1 MKGEMEYLN
10 SIANVK
16 NGLIVSCQFDADD
29 PFNNPEYVSLF
40 AVSAQ
45 MGGAAGIRTEGKESI
60 KATKQKVQLPV
71 IGLIQA
77 NYPDGS
83 VLITPDFS
91 DVADVVEAGADIV
104 ALDVTERVRPNGLTG
119 YEFLRRVRVDHPG
132 TLLLADVSTFEE
144 GVQAAELGADLVS
157 TTLSGYTPATIQKAR
172 EGVDFDL
179 IERLSESLVVP
190 VIAEGRILLPVE
202 AAHAF
207 ELGAYSV
214 VVGAA
219 ITRPTVITRMFVH
232 EIQKRTTANDQ
243 EN

>member
-1 MKGEMEYLN
+1 MEYLN

-16 NGLIVSCQFDADD
+16 NGLIVSCQFDAND

-40 AVSAQ
+40 ALSAQ
-45 MGGAAGIRTEGKESI
+45 MGGAAGIRTEGKENI
-60 KATKQKVQLPV
+60 KAARSKVQLPL
-71 IGLIQA
+71 IGLIQSS
-77 NYPDGS
+77 YPDGS
-83 VLITPDFS
+83 VLITPDFKEI
-91 DVADVVEAGADIV
+91 DEIIEAGADMV
-104 ALDVTERVRPNGLTG
+104 ALDATERIRPNGLTG
-119 YEFLRRVRVDHPG
+119 FEFLKRVRVDHPG

-157 TTLSGYTPATIQKAR
+157 TTLSGYTPTTLQKAR

-179 IERLSESLVVP
+179 IERLAESLVVP
-190 VIAEGRILLPVE
+190 VIAEGRILVPGE

-219 ITRPTVITRMFVH
+219 ITRPTVITQMFVH
-232 EIQKRTTANDQ
+232 EIQRRMQDNDQ

>member
-1 MKGEMEYLN
+1 MEYLN

-16 NGLIVSCQFDADD
+16 NGLIVSCQFDPED
-29 PFNNPEYVSLF
+29 PFNSPDYVSIF

-45 MGGAAGIRTEGKESI
+45 MGGASGIRTDGKDNI
-60 KATKQKVQLPV
+60 KATKGRVQVPV
-71 IGLIQA
+71 IGLIQSA
-77 NYPDGS
+77 YPDGS
-83 VLITPDFS
+83 VLITPDFKE
-91 DVADVVEAGADIV
+91 AEEIIEAGADIV

-119 YEFLRRVRVDHPG
+119 FEFLRRVRVDHPG

-157 TTLSGYTPATIQKAR
+157 TTLSGYTPATVEKAR

-179 IERLSESLVVP
+179 IERLAESLVVP
-190 VIAEGRILLPVE
+190 VIAEGRILMPGE
-202 AAHAF
+202 AAHAL

-219 ITRPTVITRMFVH
+219 ITRPTVITQMFVH
-232 EIQKRTTANDQ
+232 EIQRRTRANDQ

>member
-1 MKGEMEYLN
+1 MEYLN

-16 NGLIVSCQFDADD
+16 NGLIVSCQFDAGD
-29 PFNNPEYVSLF
+29 PFNTPEYKSLF
-40 AVSAQ
+40 ALSAQ

-60 KATKQKVQLPV
+60 KATKEKVQLPV
-71 IGLIQA
+71 IGLVQSQ
-77 NYPDGS
+77 YPDGS

-91 DVADVVEAGADIV
+91 DVNDIVEAGADIA

-119 YEFLRRVRVDHPG
+119 FEFLRRVRVDHPG

-144 GVQAAELGADLVS
+144 GIQAAELGADLVS
-157 TTLSGYTPATIQKAR
+157 TTLSGYTPGTAEKVR

-179 IERLSESLVVP
+179 IGRLSESLVIP
-190 VIAEGRILLPVE
+190 VIAEGRILLPSE

-232 EIQKRTTANDQ
+232 EIQRRTRDHDQ
-243 EN
+243 ED

>member
-1 MKGEMEYLN
+1 MEYLN

-40 AVSAQ
+40 ALSAQ
-45 MGGAAGIRTEGKESI
+45 MGGAAGIRTEGKENI
-60 KATKQKVQLPV
+60 KATKSKVQLPL
-71 IGLIQA
+71 IGLIQSA
-77 NYPDGS
+77 YSDGS
-83 VLITPDFS
+83 VLITSDFKEI
-91 DVADVVEAGADIV
+91 DEIIEAGADIV
-104 ALDVTERVRPNGLTG
+104 ALDATERIRPNGLTG
-119 YEFLRRVRVDHPG
+119 FEFLKRVRVDHPG

-157 TTLSGYTPATIQKAR
+157 TTLSGYTPATLQKAR

-179 IERLSESLVVP
+179 IERLAEALVVP
-190 VIAEGRILLPVE
+190 VIAEGRILMPGE

-207 ELGAYSV
+207 DLGAYSV

-219 ITRPTVITRMFVH
+219 ITRPTVITQMFVH
-232 EIQKRTTANDQ
+232 EIQRRLRNDDQ
-243 EN
+243 ED

>member
-1 MKGEMEYLN
+1 MEYLN

-29 PFNNPEYVSLF
+29 PFNSPEYVSLF
-40 AVSAQ
+40 ALSAQ

-60 KATKQKVQLPV
+60 KATKEKVQLPV
-71 IGLIQA
+71 IGLIQST
-77 NYPDGS
+77 YPDGS
-83 VLITPDFS
+83 VLITPDS
-91 DVADVVEAGADIV
+91 KEVGDIIEAGADIV
-104 ALDVTERVRPNGLTG
+104 ALDATERIRPNGLTG
-119 YEFLRRVRVDHPG
+119 FEFLRRVRVDHPG

-157 TTLSGYTPATIQKAR
+157 TTLSGFTPSTLHKAR

-179 IERLSESLVVP
+179 IERLAESLVVP
-190 VIAEGRILLPVE
+190 VIAEGRILLPGE

-207 ELGAYSV
+207 DLGAYSV

-219 ITRPTVITRMFVH
+219 ITRPTVITQMFIH
-232 EIQKRTTANDQ
+232 EIQRRTRNNDQ
-243 EN
+243 ED

>member
-1 MKGEMEYLN
+1 MEYLN

-16 NGLIVSCQFDADD
+16 NGLIVSCQFDAGD
-29 PFNNPEYVSLF
+29 PFNNPEYISLF
-40 AVSAQ
+40 ALSAQ

-60 KATKQKVQLPV
+60 KATKEKVQLPL
-71 IGLIQA
+71 IGLTQSA
-77 NYPDGS
+77 YQDGS
-83 VLITPDFS
+83 VLITPDFG
-91 DVADVVEAGADIV
+91 DVKDVVEAGADIV
-104 ALDVTERVRPNGLTG
+104 ALDVTERLRPNGLTG
-119 YEFLRRVRVDHPG
+119 FEFLRRVRVEHPG

-157 TTLSGYTPATIQKAR
+157 TTLSGYTPATVEKVKG
-172 EGVDFDL
+172 GVDFDL

-190 VIAEGRILLPVE
+190 VIAEGRILLPAE

-219 ITRPTVITRMFVH
+219 ITRPTVITHMFVH
-232 EIQKRTTANDQ
+232 EIQRRTKNNGE